1 MISTWS
7 TIGPV
12 GTIGTLGIAAL
23 PVSGGRWHRSVQVI
37 SGPPAAGA
45 FGTVPDPVAG
55 ITVATRSGVRT
66 VLVHSGQPD
75 GPAGPTALAGPTTHP
90 PLLGTDDHFA
100 VDADTCAEGPWLACA
115 DVLVHSRPQQR
126 SGAWLRL
133 NRVLARHA
141 GCRLAAL
148 PLLDGS
154 CAVADRDGTRCL
166 LRLAEGTG
174 TAGPERWSQAA
185 SCLHGLLST
194 GHTLDGLRH
203 VSFLTGP

>member
-7 TIGPV
+7 TIGTV
-12 GTIGTLGIAAL
+12 GTLGITAP

-37 SGPPAAGA
+37 YGPPAAGA
-45 FGTVPDPVAG
+45 FGTGPDPVAG

-75 GPAGPTALAGPTTHP
+75 GPTAPAGPTGPTTHP

-115 DVLVHSRPQQR
+115 DVLVHSRPRQR

-141 GCRLAAL
+141 GCRLVAL

>member
-7 TIGPV
+7 TV
-12 GTIGTLGIAAL
+12 GTAGTVGTTGTLGITTP
-23 PVSGGRWHRSVQVI
+23 PVSGGRWHRSVQVF
-37 SGPPAAGA
+37 SGPPAVGA
-45 FGTVPDPVAG
+45 FGTGPTPAAG
-55 ITVATRSGVRT
+55 VTVATRSGVRT

-75 GPAGPTALAGPTTHP
+75 GPAGPAGPTTP
-90 PLLGTDDHFA
+90 QPLLGTDDHFA
-100 VDADTCAEGPWLACA
+100 VDADTCTEGPWLDCA
-115 DVLVHSRPQQR
+115 DVLVHSRPRQR

-133 NRVLARHA
+133 NRVLVRHV
-141 GCRLAAL
+141 GCRLVAL